1 VSFWDRV
8 REGERQWERETGRL
22 KEEGLGSISGF
33 SESQISIYGNF
44 RF

>member
-1 VSFWDRV
+1 MG
-8 REGERQWERETGRL
+8 EGDWES